1 MADFWGDLLKSLSD
15 PKVAGG
21 VVSGLGTLI
30 DPAKPTTTTTSN
42 QTTLPS
48 YIAPYAGRMLDRA
61 ESLSQEGYTPY
72 GGQRIADFTAPQQ
85 QAFSNIMGQQ
95 LPNQQAYADI
105 ASTAAHRMLDQ
116 PTQWNSTIAGQYMS
130 PYMQGVTDI
139 AKREATKDFNGTIMP
154 GISGMA
160 AQRGAFGGSRQALLE
175 SEATNNFGNRLSDI
189 QTKGLQDAYTSG
201 MGQFNA
207 DRSATTANLAYA
219 PGAAATGANIAQ
231 QGFQNQNTQNQGLMG
246 IGALQQGQQQAGLDM
261 GYQDFLR
268 QQQQPYQ
275 QTQFMQ
281 SFLQG
286 LPMTQYATATTNP
299 APSMTQ
305 QLIGN
310 TMAGYYG
317 LGSLFPQQPKTP

>member
-189 QTKGLQDAYTSG
+189 QTKGLQD
-201 MGQFNA
+201 
-207 DRSATTANLAYA
+207 
-219 PGAAATGANIAQ
+219 
-231 QGFQNQNTQNQGLMG
+231 
-246 IGALQQGQQQAGLDM
+246 
-261 GYQDFLR
+261 FLR